1 MPKFKPGT
9 IIPTPREDAR
19 IQAGI
24 DADPDALSL
33 SDEEWDKVKPIV
45 RIGRPKAEVTKERIT
60 IRLSRDVVTQFRA
73 TGDGWQT
80 RMDSALR
87 QFIAEHP
94 IAERDQV

>member
-1 MPKFKPGT
+1 MPILKPGT
-9 IIPTPREDAR
+9 IIPTSQEEAR

-24 DADPDALSL
+24 DAAPDAYSL
-33 SDEEWDKVKPIV
+33 SDEEWEKVKPIV

-73 TGDGWQT
+73 TGEGWQT

-94 IAERDQV
+94 ISR